1 MIFKPSIR
9 LLLPLSL
16 LSHLILLFFTRF
28 TLWPEMVVYPY
39 LLNHG
44 FLLYRD
50 IINPYPPLLAFKLSI
65 FATIFGYQP
74 APYQI
79 LAWLLILITDVA
91 IFLAAAKITKSPK
104 KALAVTLFFIVL
116 SIPFGVNGL
125 WYDLVQTPFIIVAVY
140 FFGRYLEK
148 KIDNVDLLVSA
159 VSLAVA
165 FFIKQQ
171 ALWLILWFL
180 AVLVYRKWKDKKNL
194 LRAVF
199 IMVAPILI
207 GLGLEILY
215 VVQKGIFQDF
225 VTWTVYLPFFKA
237 SQMPGY
243 VLLPTLRQA
252 ATVAL
257 LFLIFTPV
265 VLKRNFPQ
273 IFYLSTAVVLL
284 LFAYP
289 RFDFFH
295 LIPSLSILALVFALS
310 INDFQKQKSLGA
322 IISLGALVFFSLV
335 TASYL
340 KSNWTREVRFFEK
353 DVSKA
358 ADVLQKV
365 NPKGKPIFLQNVS
378 GQILVI
384 SQTLPTKPWAD
395 SFPWYL
401 EMPAVQANIIGGI
414 LNEKPD
420 IVVYKPYTGMGKY
433 QIASYRPQKVADFL
447 DQNYKEVLKID
458 GNLQLKARLFK

>member
-1 MIFKPSIR
+1 MIFLP
-9 LLLPLSL
+9 LLLLVHL
-16 LSHLILLFFTRF
+16 LLLFFTRF

-65 FATIFGYQP
+65 FASLFGYQP

-79 LAWLLILITDVA
+79 ATWLLILITDVA
-91 IFLAAAKITKSPK
+91 IYLAAAKITKSRQ
-104 KALAVTLFFIVL
+104 KAFIATLFFVVL

-140 FFGRYLEK
+140 FFGRHLEK
-148 KIDNVDLLVSA
+148 KIDNVDLLIAS
-159 VSLAVA
+159 VSLATA

-180 AVLVYRKWKDKKNL
+180 VVLVYKKIKEKKNL
-194 LRAVF
+194 LRVVF
-199 IMVAPILI
+199 IMVAPIVI

-243 VLLPTLRQA
+243 IFPPTLRQA
-252 ATVAL
+252 ATLAL
-257 LFLIFTPV
+257 FFVPFIPVFLKKQKNSF
-265 VLKRNFPQ
+265 
-273 IFYLSTAVVLL
+273 FYLSCSLVLL

-289 RFDFFH
+289 RFGLFH
-295 LIPSLSILALVFALS
+295 LIPSLAILS
-310 INDFQKQKSLGA
+310 IVFGSSLDVIKNPKWPKA
-322 IISLGALVFFSLV
+322 VPALILLFFFLI
-335 TASYL
+335 TLADI
-340 KSNWTREVRFFEK
+340 KTNWTREVRFFEK
-353 DVSKA
+353 DVYDASYA
-358 ADVLQKV
+358 LQKI
-365 NPKGKPIFLQNVS
+365 NPSGRPIFLQNVS

-384 SQTLPTKPWAD
+384 SGTLPTKPWAD

-401 EMPAVQANIIGGI
+401 EMPGVQLNIIGGI

-420 IVVYKPYTGMGKY
+420 IVVYKPYTGAGKY

-458 GNLQLKARLFK
+458 GNLLLKARLFK